1 MNLNLLKKIYFY
13 FLSKYY
19 TKLQLI
25 YLIYLIMLVI
35 IKVKT

>member
-1 MNLNLLKKIYFY
+1 MNLNLLKKNYCY

-25 YLIYLIMLVI
+25 YLIYLIILVV